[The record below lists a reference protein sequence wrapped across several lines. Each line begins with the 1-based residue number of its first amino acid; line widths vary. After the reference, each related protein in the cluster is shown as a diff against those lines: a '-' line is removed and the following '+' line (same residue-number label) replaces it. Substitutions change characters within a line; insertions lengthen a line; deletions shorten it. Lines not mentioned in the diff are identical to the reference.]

1 MDNFDKVY
9 SYLTE
14 EEGLSPEDARRAM
27 VMMVEQGFDP
37 TQVFLGGLAKMLDFL
52 PKKKVNPVDAA
63 AKQPPAPKPAWSSV
77 GTTKVNPQQG
87 PALST
92 RVAPAP
98 QWGGS
103 QQAQDIKRLN
113 QLTKGPIG
121 DKSIPKPVVSSGRMS
136 PIQGPPLSTNVAP
149 KPAFSLPSAAK
160 GGLKLNPRALGGRLG
175 FAGMTLGAID
185 QAQRVFN
192 PKDNLFT
199 SLRDLAT
206 TVRHGG
212 QIGPGHSRYRAP
224 ESDPALPRTPK
235 SQPVQ
240 KAVEPVKTE
249 PVSTKQEPAPRKKVV
264 PPVARPAA
272 KPADPEV
279 QRYRELIKQGK
290 RLEAETLGREIHQR
304 IYGAPAFAPKK
315 TA

>member
-14 EEGLSPEDARRAM
+14 EEGLSPEDANRAM

-37 TQVFLGGLAKMLDFL
+37 TQVFIGGLAKLLDFL

-77 GTTKVNPQQG
+77 GTATTKPQQA
-87 PALST
+87 PSLPT

-103 QQAQDIKRLN
+103 PQAQDIKRLN

-121 DKSIPKPVVSSGRMS
+121 DKTIPKPVVSSGRMGQ
-136 PIQGPPLSTNVAP
+136 IQGPPLSTNVAP
-149 KPAFSLPSAAK
+149 KPKFATSMGQAPKPAFNASSAVK
-160 GGLKLNPRALGGRLG
+160 GALNPRTLGGKLG
-175 FAGMTLGAID
+175 FAGMALGAVD
-185 QAQRVFN
+185 QAQKVFN

-199 SLRDLAT
+199 SIKDLAT
-206 TVRHGG
+206 SIRHGG
-212 QIGPGHSRYRAP
+212 KVGPGHSRYRAP

-235 SQPVQ
+235 PQPVQ

-249 PVSTKQEPAPRKKVV
+249 PVKTEPVKRSAPKLS
-264 PPVARPAA
+264 AAA
-272 KPADPEV
+272 KDFDKTFAAARAAGEKEFTW
-279 QRYRELIKQGK
+279 RGK
-290 RLEAETLGREIHQR
+290 RYNTKYKGE
-304 IYGAPAFAPKK
+304 
-315 TA
+315 

>member
-14 EEGLSPEDARRAM
+14 EEGLSPEDANRAM

-37 TQVFLGGLAKMLDFL
+37 TQVFIGGLAKLLDFL

-77 GTTKVNPQQG
+77 GTATTKPQQA
-87 PALST
+87 PSLPT

-103 QQAQDIKRLN
+103 PQAQDIKRLN

-121 DKSIPKPVVSSGRMS
+121 DKTIPKPVVSSGRMGQ
-136 PIQGPPLSTNVAP
+136 IQGPPLSTNVAP
-149 KPAFSLPSAAK
+149 KPKFATSMGQAPKPAFNASSAVK
-160 GGLKLNPRALGGRLG
+160 GALNPRTLGGKLG
-175 FAGMTLGAID
+175 FAGMALGAVD
-185 QAQRVFN
+185 QAQKVFN

-199 SLRDLAT
+199 SIKDLAT
-206 TVRHGG
+206 SIRHGG
-212 QIGPGHSRYRAP
+212 KVGPGHSRYRAP

-235 SQPVQ
+235 PQPVQ

-249 PVSTKQEPAPRKKVV
+249 PVKTEPVKTEPVKRSAPKLS
-264 PPVARPAA
+264 AAA
-272 KPADPEV
+272 KDFDKTFAAARAAGEKEFTW
-279 QRYRELIKQGK
+279 RGK
-290 RLEAETLGREIHQR
+290 RYNTKYKGE
-304 IYGAPAFAPKK
+304 
-315 TA
+315 